1 MFHKNEAHRKKKGR
15 NHGKLSYKGT
25 CSKEINFE
33 VDGDTIRS
41 VQFVGGC
48 AGNTMGISKLIEG
61 MNIDEAIKRLSGIRC
76 GLRPTS
82 CPDQLARA
90 LLRYKESR

>member
-1 MFHKNEAHRKKKGR
+1 MENYRT
-15 NHGKLSYKGT
+15 KGT